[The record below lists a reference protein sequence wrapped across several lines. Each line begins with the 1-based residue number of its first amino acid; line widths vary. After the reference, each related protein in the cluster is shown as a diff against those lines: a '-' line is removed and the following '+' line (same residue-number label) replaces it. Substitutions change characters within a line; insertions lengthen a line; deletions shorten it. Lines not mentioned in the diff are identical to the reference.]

1 MDIDEKSQSEHV
13 DDGHGN
19 GMDESNLVDQEE
31 RSQLDGDGAANLEKK
46 KKRKKNELEL
56 ECDVLITCGHRDVD
70 TDVFQSI
77 HNNGLVY
84 NGRLIVDKNF
94 QTTDHS
100 IFAAGSLCEF
110 SGRYASLSQGRSLR
124 MDRYNGREM
133 GSRLA
138 RSVFD
143 LYDP

>member
-1 MDIDEKSQSEHV
+1 
-13 DDGHGN
+13 
-19 GMDESNLVDQEE
+19 
-31 RSQLDGDGAANLEKK
+31 
-46 KKRKKNELEL
+46 
-56 ECDVLITCGHRDVD
+56 VLITCGHRDVD
-70 TDVFQSI
+70 NDVFSSI

-94 QTTDHS
+94 RTTDHS

-143 LYDP
+143 LYDPQAQIELATRNTEELPLFYIPSG

>member
-1 MDIDEKSQSEHV
+1 MDDS
-13 DDGHGN
+13 N
-19 GMDESNLVDQEE
+19 AMDLEE
-31 RSQLDGDGAANLEKK
+31 RSQMDGEGAANHEKK
-46 KKRKKNELEL
+46 KKRKKNELEI
-56 ECDVLITCGHRDVD
+56 ECGVLITCGHRDVD
-70 TDVFQSI
+70 TDVFNSI

-100 IFAAGSLCEF
+100 ICAAGSLCEF
-110 SGRYASLSQGRSLR
+110 SGRDAALSMGRSLR

>member
-1 MDIDEKSQSEHV
+1 M
-13 DDGHGN
+13 
-19 GMDESNLVDQEE
+19 
-31 RSQLDGDGAANLEKK
+31 
-46 KKRKKNELEL
+46 
-56 ECDVLITCGHRDVD
+56 LITCGHRDVD
-70 TDVFQSI
+70 NDVFSSI

-94 QTTDHS
+94 RTTDHS

-138 RSVFD
+138 RSVFICTT
-143 LYDP
+143 LRPKLNWRRGTLRNFRCSTFQVARAQFCQIT

>member
-1 MDIDEKSQSEHV
+1 MEDTF
-13 DDGHGN
+13 DDN
-19 GMDESNLVDQEE
+19 E
-31 RSQLDGDGAANLEKK
+31 RSQQEGDAGNVEKK
-46 KKRKKNELEL
+46 KKRKKNELEI
-56 ECDVLITCGHRDVD
+56 ECSVLITAGHRDVD
-70 TDVFQSI
+70 YDVFNSI

-94 QTTDHS
+94 QTTDPS

-110 SGRYASLSQGRSLR
+110 SGRYAALSQGRSLR

-138 RSVFD
+138 NSVFD
-143 LYDP
+143 LYDPQQ

>member
-1 MDIDEKSQSEHV
+1 MQEK
-13 DDGHGN
+13 
-19 GMDESNLVDQEE
+19 
-31 RSQLDGDGAANLEKK
+31 R

-56 ECDVLITCGHRDVD
+56 ECGVLVTCGHRDVD
-70 TDVFQSI
+70 QDVFKSI

-94 QTTDHS
+94 STTDKS
-100 IFAAGSLCEF
+100 IFSAGSLCEF
-110 SGRYASLSQGRSLR
+110 SNKFLSLALGRSLR

-143 LYDP
+143 IYDPQSQENTQADVPDEIPQFYLPSG

>member
-1 MDIDEKSQSEHV
+1 MSGNPDAESADGGDADNKSQA
-13 DDGHGN
+13 G
-19 GMDESNLVDQEE
+19 QEE
-31 RSQLDGDGAANLEKK
+31 QVVQKK
-46 KKRKKNELEL
+46 RRKKNELEL
-56 ECDVLITCGHRDVD
+56 QCRVLITTGHKDVD
-70 TDVFQSI
+70 GDVFNSI

-94 QTTDHS
+94 QTTDPS
-100 IFAAGSLCEF
+100 IFSAGPLCEF
-110 SGRYASLSQGRSLR
+110 SGRYKAIAQGKPLR

-143 LYDP
+143 IYDPSAG